1 MLFLFMAKKYSTVWI
16 YPNLPVYLLKD
27 ICFFYIL
34 TIMNN
39 SAISIHVEK
48 KNCIHRQEKISTYN
62 FQEYFVI
69 LNWFYKFS
77 RYE

>member
-1 MLFLFMAKKYSTVWI
+1 MAKQYSIVWI

-48 KNCIHRQEKISTYN
+48 K
-62 FQEYFVI
+62 
-69 LNWFYKFS
+69 FYT
-77 RYE
+77 